1 MSQQSEEQLEET
13 YKIWRKGEREAGRE
27 RERQAGRETDR
38 RAYGPQVQALVVV
51 VIVLK
56 P

>member
-1 MSQQSEEQLEET
+1 MKEE
-13 YKIWRKGEREAGRE
+13 R
-27 RERQAGRETDR
+27 GRETDR
-38 RAYGPQVQALVVV
+38 RAYGPQVQARVVV